1 MPLVGRAEGPE
12 QHKAKSNSVDE
23 CGWASNE
30 LHEQPKTNPRTEVQ
44 QRTKQQNAEATEYQ
58 TTADP
63 KASNTSTGTGT
74 SHHLSLTHTLKAG
87 GGGRAGRAGIGISR
101 RFVPKRSRGA
111 RTRHIRVQRGGVQ
124 HDGQGKAV
132 ATCWQQCWQKGRCG
146 PAVRW
151 GSQPQSPSCETC
163 SYMARC
169 VKMCRRCRP
178 RS

>member
-1 MPLVGRAEGPE
+1 MCAARGACRGTGTTQSKE
-12 QHKAKSNSVDE
+12 HSVDE

-30 LHEQPKTNPRTEVQ
+30 LHEQPKPNPRTEVQ
-44 QRTKQQNAEATEYQ
+44 PRTKQRNAEAIAYQ

-74 SHHLSLTHTLKAG
+74 SHHLSHTHTLKAG

-124 HDGQGKAV
+124 HGGQGKAV

-151 GSQPQSPSCETC
+151 APSRNHLRVRR
-163 SYMARC
+163 ARTWH
-169 VKMCRRCRP
+169 VA
-178 RS
+178 